1 MKQDPPT
8 APAPVFAALE
18 HLTGPSRGR
27 VAWLAAVDLAVV
39 LGADRMLRFL
49 PAGAEPD
56 ADLGEG
62 TIVARFSMDGTD
74 HKIVAETGC
83 DIWVNGKQV
92 TEHRLTHGDMI
103 EFCEAGPI
111 SRFRLFTDA
120 RPVKWTIDDIFGDSV
135 AYLRSSRKPLKTRVA
150 HAAGDL
156 SRRLVHETTIF
167 FRLGVVVAL
176 LALTYLVYTQYRTIE
191 GIEARI
197 ERGNVELEGVA
208 AALAKSRDEA
218 LRPSDLTALREELSQ
233 RVTLNV
239 ERLEVLERHSGA
251 AARVIAAAQPSIAF
265 LQGAYGMR
273 HRESGQMLRH
283 VLSADG
289 IPIMTPWGQPLLA
302 PTGDG
307 PVAEINYTGTAF
319 LVGETGHLVT
329 NRHVAMPW
337 ESSGAPTAI
346 SDQGMEPVVL
356 KFIGYFPGTASA
368 AEMTVIHASDAVDLA
383 VLQAAN
389 LPATAQ
395 GLTLAADA
403 PRAGDEVI
411 VMGYPTGLRT
421 LLAQSGMAFVKEL
434 EADADTDFWSVAE
447 RLAHAGMILPL
458 ASGGI
463 VGQVAREAI
472 VYDAE
477 TTHGG
482 SGGPVLNDAG
492 EVIAINSAI
501 LPEFGGSNLGVPVE
515 KLRAVLR
522 EIAVN

>member
-1 MKQDPPT
+1 MTQERPESPT
-8 APAPVFAALE
+8 PVFAALE

-27 VAWLAAVDLAVV
+27 VAWLAATELAVE
-39 LGADRMLRFL
+39 LGADRMIRFL
-49 PAGAEPD
+49 PPGAQTG
-56 ADLGEG
+56 AG
-62 TIVARFSMDGTD
+62 TIVAHFGMDGAD

-92 TEHRLTHGDMI
+92 TERRLKHGDMI

-120 RPVKWTIDDIFGDSV
+120 RPVKWSIDDIFGDSV
-135 AYLRSSRKPLKTRVA
+135 AYLRSSRKPLGTRVTR
-150 HAAGDL
+150 AASDL
-156 SRRLVHETTIF
+156 SWRLMHETTNF
-167 FRLGVVVAL
+167 FRLGVLFAL
-176 LALTYLVYTQYRTIE
+176 LALGYLAYTQYRTIQ

-197 ERGNVELEGVA
+197 ERGSAELEGVA

-218 LRPSDLTALREELSQ
+218 LRPSDLKALREELSQ

-239 ERLEVLERHSGA
+239 ERLEALERHSGA
-251 AARVIAAAQPSIAF
+251 AARIIATAQPSIAF

-273 HRESGQMLRH
+273 DIESGQMLRH

-289 IPIMTPWGQPLLA
+289 IPIMTPWGQPMLL
-302 PTGDG
+302 PTGNG
-307 PVAEINYTGTAF
+307 PVAEINFTGTAF

-337 ESSGAPTAI
+337 ETTGAPQALAE
-346 SDQGMEPVVL
+346 QGIEPVVL
-356 KFIGYFPGTASA
+356 KFLGYFPGA
-368 AEMTVIHASDAVDLA
+368 AEARVMSVIHASDTVDLA
-383 VLQAAN
+383 VLQAAD
-389 LPATAQ
+389 LPATAK
-395 GLTLAADA
+395 GLTPAADA
-403 PRAGDEVI
+403 PRAGEEVI

-421 LLAQSGMAFVKEL
+421 LLAQSGVAFLKEL

-463 VGQVAREAI
+463 VGQVAPEAV

-482 SGGPVLNDAG
+482 SGGPVLNEAG

-501 LPEFGGSNLGVPVE
+501 LPEFGGSNLGVPVK